1 MFSRAALV
9 AAALAAQRVYAL
21 SEGNCVSFDA
31 SSGGFPLV
39 GATIITSED
48 DFPGV
53 HRAVAD
59 FIVDV
64 ANVTGTAPAA
74 FNLTDIETL
83 PSTALIVGS
92 VKSTI
97 ISQLSNSSVVDLSA
111 LTGQWEKFASGPAAD
126 ALPGV
131 ENAYVI
137 AGSDKRGTIFGVY
150 ELSEQ
155 IGVSPW
161 YWWADV
167 PITKHDEVYLLP
179 CAQGP
184 PTIKYRGIFLND
196 EEPAL
201 SNWAKA
207 KFTNGTLSELM
218 HSPFNHHFYEKL
230 FELILR
236 LKANHLW
243 PAMWGS
249 AFCIDD
255 ELNQP
260 MADYYGVVMGTSH
273 QEPMMR
279 STPNEW
285 NLFGNGTWDYST
297 NADNIYPYLYEGA
310 KRASPYES
318 IFSMGMRGAGDLPL
332 SDETNIELLT
342 QIVADER
349 QILSDVFNTS
359 DVTTIPQIWTLFQ
372 EVQGYYEQGMEVPED
387 ITLLWSDDN
396 WGNVRRFPTPNERNR
411 TGGAGVYYHV
421 DFVGDPR
428 DYKWIESSQISK
440 IYEQMSLAVEY
451 EATRVW
457 MLNVGDLKPYE
468 RSTEFFLTLGWN
480 ASRWTP
486 DNLGT
491 FVTSW
496 AKRDFQVE
504 DAEAEAIAE
513 IIANFTKLNARRK
526 PELWNSTTYSLTN
539 YREAQTTLNEWNAIR
554 NASTAIYDGL
564 LSEFQPAYFQL
575 VHHAVLASA
584 NLGEMLILA
593 GLNNLYA
600 SQARLSTNDL
610 ADKVLELF
618 EHDYDLEVEYHS
630 ILDGKWDHMMD
641 QTHVGYYYWQQPMT
655 NTMPAVNR
663 VQSRKQAL
671 AGVMR
676 IIPEGTAGAWP
687 GDNPYQCAKG
697 YDCGD
702 PTIYIDRYS
711 PSSDRYVDVSA
722 GGPAPFSWNVTSNAS
737 WVSTSIEGGD
747 ISPDSKEARLYLTV
761 NDWSAVNGTSY
772 AQLTFVAISSIDDPL
787 TVNLTLIAYNPGAP
801 AEGFTGYVEGDG
813 VVSFEASH
821 AARNTP
827 VDDLAWTVI
836 PDYGRTLAGV
846 TPWPRGDKNF
856 TAGTGPSL
864 EYDFYTFG
872 NVSSANV
879 TVYLSPSWNAQGLN
893 NSLSYGLQIDDTDI
907 DVVEYIPYPTTIGGK
922 PAEWAGL
929 DGFVANNI
937 ATGKS
942 NFTLGGAGA
951 HTLKLWMT
959 QPTVVVQ
966 KIVID
971 LGGALASYLGP
982 PESVYVGA

>member
-1 MFSRAALV
+1 MFNLTSLLAVLSSALG
-9 AAALAAQRVYAL
+9 AYAL
-21 SEGNCVSFDA
+21 SEGGCVAFDA

-59 FIVDV
+59 FVVDIT
-64 ANVTGTAPAA
+64 NVTGTAPAA
-74 FNLTDIETL
+74 YNLTELETL
-83 PSTALIVGS
+83 PTTALIVGS
-92 VKSTI
+92 LNSSVI
-97 ISQLSNSSVVDLSA
+97 AGLSDSSVVDIGSLA
-111 LTGQWEKFASGPAAD
+111 GQWEKFASGPALG

-137 AGSDKRGTIFGVY
+137 AGSDKRGTIFGLY

-167 PITKHDEVYLLP
+167 PIAKHDEVYLLP

-184 PTIKYRGIFLND
+184 PTVKYRGIFLND
-196 EEPAL
+196 EAPAL
-201 SNWAKA
+201 TNWAKE
-207 KFTNGTLSELM
+207 KFTNGTLSMLM

-249 AFCIDD
+249 AFCVDD
-255 ELNQP
+255 ELNLP

-297 NADNIYPYLYEGA
+297 NSENIYPYLYEGA
-310 KRASPYES
+310 ARAAPYES

-332 SDETNIELLT
+332 FDETNIELLT

-359 DVTTIPQIWTLFQ
+359 DVSTIPQIWTLFQ
-372 EVQGYYEQGMEVPED
+372 EVQGYYEQGMEIPDD

-396 WGNVRRFPTPNERNR
+396 WGNIRRFPTPNERNR

-486 DNLGT
+486 ENLST

-504 DAEAEAIAE
+504 DKEAETIAD
-513 IIANFTKLNARRK
+513 IVANYTKLNARRK

-539 YREAQTTLNEWNAIR
+539 YREAASTLAEWNTVR
-554 NASTAIYDGL
+554 NASTVIHDGL
-564 LSEFQPAYFQL
+564 APDIQPAYFQL

-584 NLGEMLILA
+584 NLGEMYILA
-593 GLNNLYA
+593 GMNNLYA
-600 SQARLSTNDL
+600 SQARFSTNDL
-610 ADKVLELF
+610 ADKVQALF
-618 EHDYDLEVEYHS
+618 EADYDLEERYHS
-630 ILDGKWDHMMD
+630 IIDGKWDHMMD
-641 QTHVGYYYWQQPMT
+641 QTHIGYYYWQQPMT

-663 VQSRKQAL
+663 VQTRKNAL

-676 IIPEGTAGAWP
+676 IIPEGTEGAWP
-687 GDNPYQCAKG
+687 GDNPHQCAKG
-697 YDCGD
+697 YDCGN
-702 PTIYIDRYS
+702 PTIYLDRHS
-711 PSSDRYVDVSA
+711 PISDRYVDVAA
-722 GGPAPFSWNVTSNAS
+722 GGPAAFTWNVSSNAS
-737 WVSTSIEGGD
+737 WVSTSLEGGN
-747 ISPDSKEARLYLTV
+747 ISPDDKETRLYLRI
-761 NDWSAVNGTSY
+761 NDWSAVDGLGV
-772 AQLTFVAISSIDDPL
+772 AQLTFVATSSISSPL
-787 TVNLTLIAYNPGAP
+787 TVNLTFIAYNPGAP
-801 AEGFTGYVEGDG
+801 PEGFSGFVEGDG

-821 AARNTP
+821 AARNTA
-827 VDDLAWTVI
+827 VGNVTWTEI
-836 PDYGRTLAGV
+836 PQYGRTLSGV
-846 TPWPRGDKNF
+846 TPWPRTDANF
-856 TAGTGPSL
+856 TAGSGPSL
-864 EYDFYTFG
+864 EYNFCTFG
-872 NVSSANV
+872 ANATDANV
-879 TVYLSPSWNAQGLN
+879 TVYLSPAWNSQGLSN
-893 NSLSYGLQIDDTDI
+893 PLTYGLQVDDADI
-907 DVVEYIPYPTTIGGK
+907 QTVAYIPYPETIGGH

-937 ATGKS
+937 ATAKTS
-942 NFTLGGAGA
+942 FVVGGAGA

-971 LGGALASYLGP
+971 LGGALPSYLGP
-982 PESVYVGA
+982 PESVYVG

>member
-1 MFSRAALV
+1 MLPHAALV
-9 AAALAAQRVYAL
+9 TVLSAALGAYAL
-21 SEGNCVSFDA
+21 SEGGCVSFDA
-31 SSGGFPLV
+31 SSSGFPLV
-39 GATIITSED
+39 GVTIITSED

-59 FIVDV
+59 FMMDV
-64 ANVTGTAPAA
+64 ASVTGTAPVAY
-74 FNLTDIETL
+74 NITDMETL
-83 PSTALIVGS
+83 PTTALIVGS
-92 VKSTI
+92 V
-97 ISQLSNSSVVDLSA
+97 NSSVITQLANASSVDVTSLV
-111 LTGQWEKFASGPAAD
+111 GQWEKFASGAVPN
-126 ALPGV
+126 ALSGL

-137 AGSDKRGTIFGVY
+137 AGSDKRGTIYGLY

-167 PITKHDEVYLLP
+167 PIAQHSEVYLLP

-184 PTIKYRGIFLND
+184 PTVKYRGIFLND
-196 EEPAL
+196 ERPAL
-201 SNWAKA
+201 QNWAA
-207 KFTNGTLSELM
+207 EKFTNGTLSTLL
-218 HSPFNHHFYEKL
+218 HSPFNHLFYEKL

-236 LKANHLW
+236 MKANHLW

-249 AFCIDD
+249 AFCVDD
-255 ELNQP
+255 GLNQAT
-260 MADYYGVVMGTSH
+260 ADYYGVVMGTSH

-297 NADNIYPYLYEGA
+297 NADNIYPYLYEGTA
-310 KRASPYES
+310 RAAPYES

-372 EVQGYYEQGMEVPED
+372 EVQGYYEQGMQVPDD

-396 WGNVRRFPTPNERNR
+396 WGNVRRFPMPNERNR

-440 IYEQMSLAVEY
+440 IYEQMSIAVDY

-486 DNLGT
+486 DNLDT
-491 FVTSW
+491 FVTTW
-496 AKRDFQVE
+496 AQREFHVE
-504 DAEAEAIAE
+504 QQEAETITE
-513 IIANFTKLNARRK
+513 IVANYTKFSARRR
-526 PELWNSTTYSLTN
+526 PELVNGTTYSLIN
-539 YREAQTTLNEWNAIR
+539 YREAETMLAEWDMLR
-554 NASTAIYDGL
+554 SVSTSIYDGL
-564 LSEFQPAYFQL
+564 APEVQPAYFQL
-575 VHHAVLASA
+575 VHHGVLAGA
-584 NLGEMLILA
+584 NLGEMYIMA
-593 GLNNLYA
+593 GLNQLRA

-610 ADKVLELF
+610 ADKVQELF
-618 EHDYDLEVEYHS
+618 EVDYDLEDEYHT
-630 ILDGKWDHMMD
+630 ILDGKWNHMMD
-641 QTHVGYYYWQQPMT
+641 QTHVGYYYWQQPIT

-663 VQSRKQAL
+663 VQLRKQAL

-687 GDNPYQCAKG
+687 GDNPYQCDRG

-702 PTIYIDRYS
+702 PTMSIDRYS
-711 PSSDRYVDVSA
+711 PISDRYVDVAS
-722 GGPAPFSWNVTSNAS
+722 GGPASFSWNVSSNAT
-737 WVSTSIEGGD
+737 WVSISTEGGD
-747 ISPDSKEARLYLTV
+747 ISPDNNEARVYLSV
-761 NDWSAVNGTSY
+761 NDWSAIEAYTA
-772 AQLTFVAISSIDDPL
+772 AQLTFIATSEGVDPL
-787 TVNLTLIAYNPGAP
+787 AVNLTFIAYNPGVP
-801 AEGFTGYVEGDG
+801 ADGFAGFVEGSG
-813 VVSFEASH
+813 VVSIEAPH
-821 AARNTP
+821 TARNTP
-827 VDDLAWTVI
+827 VEDITWKEI
-836 PDYGRTLAGV
+836 PQYGRTFSGM
-846 TPWPRGDKNF
+846 TPWPRTDLNF
-856 TAGTGPSL
+856 TAGSGPSL
-864 EYDFYTFG
+864 EYDFYTFS
-872 NVSSANV
+872 NTTSMNV
-879 TVYLSPSWNAQGLN
+879 TVFLTPIWNTQGPN
-893 NSLSYGLQIDDTDI
+893 NPVSYGLQLDDGDI
-907 DVVEYIPYPTTIGGK
+907 DIVKYVPYAEKSGGRPTAWEGV
-922 PAEWAGL
+922 
-929 DGFVANNI
+929 DGFVANSI
-937 ATGKS
+937 ISGIS
-942 NFTLGGAGA
+942 SFEAGSPGV

-971 LGGALASYLGP
+971 LGGQLPSYLGP
-982 PESVYVGA
+982 PESVYVEA